1 MAGMRHGA
9 QAFRGAMRAPSGQT
23 PDGDS
28 ISSSMESD
36 YMFRT
41 PGYRAGYRVLLAP
54 LFAACFIVAMGLV
67 AVANWHQQYWLFN
80 FRLADIVPLLPNVGI
95 AFILAGI
102 ALSLRA
108 VSMPQGGVKT
118 AATLGAFLFAALVV
132 LWALPSL
139 TVYLFGFGFD
149 AHALLPGISKATLSV
164 YTEPMRPLTGL
175 SFILGG
181 LSLLVLDY
189 RTKHEH
195 YPAEYGA
202 FILVGITGIPL
213 IGHLYNV
220 ISIDGISSTQEM
232 MPFTSIVF
240 LILALGILSSRP
252 AHRLMS
258 LWNSKSPGGP
268 LLRRLLP
275 NSLLLLM
282 ILDFIVKW
290 GVQRGFYDADKSSPL
305 LILLAS
311 SLLFIM
317 FCRTAALLNREYEGR
332 QQGEAALAESNA
344 LLRAVSDS
352 TPDAIF
358 VKDISGRM
366 IFANPAKLRL
376 LGKDRENVIGYRN
389 ADLYPDPTDAERVSL
404 EDQSVIESG
413 RPRVFETTMH
423 FPSGVRTLHS
433 TKAPWLNARGEIMG
447 LVGISTDITE
457 RKRMEDTLK
466 AHETQLEALVA
477 ARTAEVSELIGHL
490 EITREEEKRAIAR
503 ELHDDLGSALTAL
516 NMHLSMIFQQ
526 MPPDPKFTER
536 SVKIKALLSSI
547 TDATRRIQNGLRPD
561 KLDVFGI
568 KVAIAE
574 QAHEFE
580 KYSGMACNA
589 SLPDDPLSYAP
600 RVDIALFRMVQEAL
614 NNIAKHA
621 QATRVDVILDDTD
634 DEIVLTIRD
643 NGIGIAPERLN
654 NVMTHGL
661 RGMRERAAYLGGS
674 VKVTG
679 SQGNGTTIT
688 VTIPKTDANMAE
700 KTEEP
705 EEEAVERNGEG

>member
-1 MAGMRHGA
+1 M
-9 QAFRGAMRAPSGQT
+9 FRAP
-23 PDGDS
+23 
-28 ISSSMESD
+28 
-36 YMFRT
+36 
-41 PGYRAGYRVLLAP
+41 GYRVLLAP
-54 LFAACFIVAMGLV
+54 LFAACFI
-67 AVANWHQQYWLFN
+67 AVIGVISIVNGHQQYWLFN
-80 FRLADIVPLLPNVGI
+80 HRLADLVPMLPNVGV
-95 AFILAGI
+95 AFILSGI
-102 ALSLRA
+102 ALSFRALRIPRGRA
-108 VSMPQGGVKT
+108 KT
-118 AATLGAFLFAALVV
+118 AVTVLAFLFAALVV
-132 LWALPSL
+132 LWAMPSL
-139 TVYLFGFGFD
+139 TIFLFGLGFD
-149 AHALLPGISKATLSV
+149 AQALLPNVSATELALF
-164 YTEPMRPLTGL
+164 TEPMRPLTAL
-175 SFILGG
+175 AFVLGG
-181 LSLLVLDY
+181 VSLLVLDY
-189 RTKHEH
+189 RTKHDH

-213 IGHLYNV
+213 VGHLYNV
-220 ISIDGISSTQEM
+220 ISIDGIASTQAM
-232 MPFTSIVF
+232 MPFTSIAF

-252 AHRLMS
+252 THRLMS

-282 ILDFIVKW
+282 ILDFAVKW
-290 GVQRGFYDADKSSPL
+290 GVQRGFYDADKASPL

-317 FCRTAALLNREYEGR
+317 FCRTAGLLNREYEGR

-376 LGKDRENVIGYRN
+376 LAREKENVIGYRN
-389 ADLYPDPTDAERVSL
+389 ADLYPDQTDAERVSL

-413 RPRVFETTMH
+413 KPRVFETTTN
-423 FPSGVRTLHS
+423 FPGGVRTLHS

-447 LVGISTDITE
+447 LVGISTDITD

-574 QAHEFE
+574 QALEFE

-634 DEIVLTIRD
+634 EEIVLAIRD
-643 NGIGIAPERLN
+643 NGIGISPDRLN

-674 VKVTG
+674 VKVSG
-679 SQGNGTTIT
+679 SQGNGTTIV
-688 VTIPKTDANMAE
+688 VTIPKTEANMAE

-705 EEEAVERNGEG
+705 AEENNETSASAQ

>member
-1 MAGMRHGA
+1 
-9 QAFRGAMRAPSGQT
+9 
-23 PDGDS
+23 
-28 ISSSMESD
+28 
-36 YMFRT
+36 MFRSL
-41 PGYRAGYRVLLAP
+41 GYRVLLAP
-54 LFAACFIVAMGLV
+54 LFAAIFIA
-67 AVANWHQQYWLFN
+67 AVGVISIVNTHQQYW
-80 FRLADIVPLLPNVGI
+80 
-95 AFILAGI
+95 
-102 ALSLRA
+102 
-108 VSMPQGGVKT
+108 
-118 AATLGAFLFAALVV
+118 
-132 LWALPSL
+132 
-139 TVYLFGFGFD
+139 
-149 AHALLPGISKATLSV
+149 
-164 YTEPMRPLTGL
+164 
-175 SFILGG
+175 
-181 LSLLVLDY
+181 VLDY
-189 RTKHEH
+189 RLSDILPVQSNAGLAFLLIGIALALRAFRVSHRRLKTTLNVSAFFFAGLVVAVALPTLSHYLLDLDIDMQALPVFAAEFAQTYVRLMPPLVAFSILLAGFCLLFLDYRTTRDH

-202 FILVGITGIPL
+202 FILVGVTGIPL

-220 ISIDGISSTQEM
+220 ISIEGLASTQAM
-232 MPFTSIVF
+232 MPFTSVVF
-240 LILALGILSSRP
+240 LIIALGILSARP
-252 AHRLMS
+252 SHRLMS

-275 NSLLLLM
+275 NSLLLLV
-282 ILDFIVKW
+282 ILDFLVKW
-290 GVQRGFYDADKSSPL
+290 GVQYGLYDADKTSPL

-317 FCRTAALLNREYEGR
+317 FCRTAGLLNREYEGR

-344 LLRAVSDS
+344 LLRAVSDN

-358 VKDISGRM
+358 VKDSAGRM
-366 IFANPAKLRL
+366 VFANPANLRL
-376 LGKDRENVIGYRN
+376 LDKPRAEVIGFRN
-389 ADLYPDPTDAERVSL
+389 AELYPDPTDAERISM
-404 EDQSVIESG
+404 EDQSVLESG
-413 RPRVFETTMH
+413 RARVFETTVN
-423 FPSGVRTLHS
+423 FPGGVRTLHS

-490 EITREEEKRAIAR
+490 ETTREEEKRAIAR

-516 NMHLSMIFQQ
+516 NMHLSLIFQQ
-526 MPPDPKFTER
+526 MPADPRLTER
-536 SVKIKALLSSI
+536 SIKIKALLSSI

-574 QAHEFE
+574 QALEFE

-589 SLPDDPLSYAP
+589 SLPDDALSYAP
-600 RVDIALFRMVQEAL
+600 RVDIALFRMVQESL

-634 DEIVLTIRD
+634 DEIILSIRD
-643 NGIGIAPERLN
+643 NGIGIAPERLT

-674 VKVTG
+674 VKVSGAQG
-679 SQGNGTTIT
+679 SGTTVV
-688 VTIPKTDANMAE
+688 VTIPKTDANLAV
-700 KTEEP
+700 KNEEIS
-705 EEEAVERNGEG
+705 EESND

>member
-1 MAGMRHGA
+1 M
-9 QAFRGAMRAPSGQT
+9 
-23 PDGDS
+23 
-28 ISSSMESD
+28 
-36 YMFRT
+36 
-41 PGYRAGYRVLLAP
+41 YRSLGYRVLLAP
-54 LFAACFIVAMGLV
+54 LFAAIFIVAVGV
-67 AVANWHQQYWLFN
+67 ISIVNAHQQYW
-80 FRLADIVPLLPNVGI
+80 
-95 AFILAGI
+95 
-102 ALSLRA
+102 
-108 VSMPQGGVKT
+108 
-118 AATLGAFLFAALVV
+118 
-132 LWALPSL
+132 
-139 TVYLFGFGFD
+139 
-149 AHALLPGISKATLSV
+149 
-164 YTEPMRPLTGL
+164 
-175 SFILGG
+175 
-181 LSLLVLDY
+181 VLDY
-189 RTKHEH
+189 RLSDILPVRSNAGVAFILTGMALALRAFRISHRGLKTTLNVFAFLCAALLIAVAWPTLAHYLLGVDIDMQALPAFAAEFVATYVHYMPPLTAFSFLLAGFCLLLMDYRTTRDH

-202 FILVGITGIPL
+202 FILVGVTGIPL

-220 ISIDGISSTQEM
+220 ISIEGISSTQAM
-232 MPFTSIVF
+232 MPFTSIIF
-240 LILALGILSSRP
+240 LIVALGILSARP
-252 AHRLMS
+252 SHRLMS

-275 NSLLLLM
+275 NSLLLLV
-282 ILDFIVKW
+282 ILDFVVKW
-290 GVQRGFYDADKSSPL
+290 GVQHGLYDADKTSPL

-317 FCRTAALLNREYEGR
+317 FCRTAGLLNREYEGR

-344 LLRAVSDS
+344 LLRAVSDN

-358 VKDISGRM
+358 VKDSAGRM
-366 IFANPAKLRL
+366 VFANPANLRL
-376 LGKDRENVIGYRN
+376 LDKPREEVIGYRN
-389 ADLYPDPTDAERVSL
+389 VELYSDPTDAERISM

-413 RPRVFETTMH
+413 RARVFETTVN
-423 FPSGVRTLHS
+423 FPGGIRTLHS
-433 TKAPWLNARGEIMG
+433 TKAPWLNARGEVMG

-490 EITREEEKRAIAR
+490 ETTREEEKRAIAR

-516 NMHLSMIFQQ
+516 NMHLSLIFQQ
-526 MPPDPKFTER
+526 MPADPRFTER
-536 SVKIKALLSSI
+536 SLKIKALLSSI

-574 QAHEFE
+574 QALEFE

-589 SLPDDPLSYAP
+589 SLPDDALSYAP
-600 RVDIALFRMVQEAL
+600 RVDIALFRMVQESL

-634 DEIVLTIRD
+634 DEIILTIRD
-643 NGIGIAPERLN
+643 NGIGISPERLT

-674 VKVTG
+674 VKVSGAHG
-679 SQGNGTTIT
+679 SGTTIA
-688 VTIPKTDANMAE
+688 VTIPKTEANLAV
-700 KTEEP
+700 KTEEVT
-705 EEEAVERNGEG
+705 EEGND